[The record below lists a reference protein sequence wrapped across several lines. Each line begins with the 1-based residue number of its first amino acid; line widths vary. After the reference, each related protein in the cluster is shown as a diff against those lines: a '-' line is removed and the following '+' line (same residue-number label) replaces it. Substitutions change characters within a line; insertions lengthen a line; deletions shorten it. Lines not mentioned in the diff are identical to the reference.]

1 MWYYISK
8 YFYKG
13 SNCMFLSFVLLIVG
27 FVLLVKGADFFVDGS
42 SSIAKFMKI
51 PSIVIGLTIV
61 AFGTS
66 APEAAVSI
74 IAGINGSNDI
84 AVGNVIGSNMFNLL
98 VVLGVSAAIKP
109 VSIDGQIIKKD
120 YPFMLLATIALTV
133 FSFFSFF
140 GGGNGKSISRTE
152 AFILLALMVI
162 FLYSVIT
169 SALRTRK
176 ENAAAL
182 EEDKPKYGILKS
194 IIFTVGGLAGIII
207 GGQFVVD
214 SASDI
219 AIRFGM
225 SETLVGLTIVA
236 IGTSLPELVTSIVA
250 AKKGESDIAIG
261 NVVGSNVFNI
271 LFVLAASAAI
281 TPMNINGQSL
291 VDLII
296 LMTVTALTYVFC
308 VTQKKINRPEG
319 IILVLMYIGY
329 MTYAIVR

>member
-1 MWYYISK
+1 M
-8 YFYKG
+8 
-13 SNCMFLSFVLLIVG
+13 LLAFVFLIVG

-42 SSIAKFMKI
+42 SSIAKFLKI

-84 AVGNVIGSNMFNLL
+84 AVGNVIGSNVFNIL

-109 VSIDGQIIKKD
+109 VAIDGQIIKKD
-120 YPFMLLATIALTV
+120 YPFMLLATFALV
-133 FSFFSFF
+133 LFSFFSFF
-140 GGGNGKSISRTE
+140 NGGAGYSISRIE
-152 AFILLALMVI
+152 AVILLALMAV
-162 FLYSVIT
+162 FLYSVIS
-169 SALRTRK
+169 SALRKRK
-176 ENAAAL
+176 ENAAL
-182 EEDKPKYGILKS
+182 EEDKPKYGIGKS
-194 IIFTVGGLAGIII
+194 ILFTLGGLAGIII
-207 GGQFVVD
+207 GGQLVVD

-219 AIRFGM
+219 ATSFGM
-225 SETLVGLTIVA
+225 SENLVGLTIVA
-236 IGTSLPELVTSIVA
+236 VGTSLPELVTSIVA

-281 TPMNINGQSL
+281 TPMNIGAQSL
-291 VDLII
+291 ADLVI
-296 LMTVTALTYVFC
+296 LSAITVLTYVFC
-308 VTQKKINRPEG
+308 VTQKKVNRPEG
-319 IILVLMYIGY
+319 VVLVLMYAGY